1 MKVTLEHFPKVTSI
15 LRGYTL
21 DEVDTILEVLCE
33 SSIRSVEITYNT
45 PNAGA
50 IIRHAVEAYGDRL
63 VVGAGTVT
71 TMKALKEVIEAG
83 VDFVLSPTIYTE
95 EMLTYC
101 KDHGV
106 ISVPGAL
113 SPSEVQEQFRWGA
126 DIVKVFP
133 AVVAGPIFF
142 KQLAGP
148 MGHQPLMAVGGVN
161 AQNAKE
167 YLAAGAD
174 FLGIGSGMFSKTDVT
189 EGNKE
194 GLRESLRAFEAVVGL

>member
-21 DEVDTILEVLCE
+21 EEVDTILDVLCE
-33 SSIRSVEITYNT
+33 SKIRSVEITYNT

-71 TMKALKEVIEAG
+71 TMEALQEVVEAG
-83 VDFVLSPTIYTE
+83 VDFVLSPTTYTE
-95 EMLTYC
+95 EMLSYC
-101 KDHGV
+101 NDHDV

-113 SPSEVQEQFRWGA
+113 SPSEVQQQFRWGA
-126 DIVKVFP
+126 DIVKIFP
-133 AVVAGPIFF
+133 AITVGPIFF

-161 AQNAKE
+161 VTNAKE
-167 YLAAGAD
+167 FMTSGAD
-174 FLGIGSGMFSKTDVT
+174 FLGIGSGMFSKEDVT
-189 EGNKE
+189 KKNRE
-194 GLRESLRAFEAVVGL
+194 GLKESLRSFEAAVGL